1 MSTHIDC
8 LHLDAAIRR
17 RLTKLLANDGQR
29 QRPPV
34 SLPGKPVPRLPALSP
49 PPSLP
54 PAPRKGGGPLWTQYL
69 GRDRPQRLTAEVQPE
84 DVIAGSWTRE
94 QLLKMDAAFTRA
106 VERAF
111 QRGAESPAAAGTTGA
126 PRRDRS

>member
-1 MSTHIDC
+1 
-8 LHLDAAIRR
+8 
-17 RLTKLLANDGQR
+17 
-29 QRPPV
+29 
-34 SLPGKPVPRLPALSP
+34 
-49 PPSLP
+49 
-54 PAPRKGGGPLWTQYL
+54 
-69 GRDRPQRLTAEVQPE
+69 VQPE

-111 QRGAESPAAAGTTGA
+111 QRGAESPAAAGTTVA